1 MKIIFKF
8 VYDSLLYHPFLIH
21 IIGEACE
28 KTSHRYNFIITVRN
42 ITVIFHHVIT
52 SITLVGAGVTVL
64 VGAGVTVLVG
74 AGVIVLVGAGVTVLV
89 GAGVTV
95 LVGAGVTVLVGARVT
110 IMASLIISRH
120 SLGTSGSSWWISTQT
135 ASAIIMKNCYNN
147 DDKSRDMTRST
158 KWVCAQRRLR
168 SAWACVQS
176 EQNLRCPHEE
186 SLGP

>member
-8 VYDSLLYHPFLIH
+8 VFDSLLYHPFLIH

-95 LVGAGVTVLVGARVT
+95 LVGAGVTVTGWCWSHRTGWCWSHRNGVPHHIETFLGDLRF
-110 IMASLIISRH
+110 IMVDFYP
-120 SLGTSGSSWWISTQT
+120 
-135 ASAIIMKNCYNN
+135 NCICNN
-147 DDKSRDMTRST
+147 
-158 KWVCAQRRLR
+158 
-168 SAWACVQS
+168 
-176 EQNLRCPHEE
+176 NEE
-186 SLGP
+186 LL